1 MPTGE
6 EVMGKTADGVNIG
19 NEELAVLFHRAA
31 KMMAR
36 SYHRHS
42 HAHHA
47 QARVYEI
54 IKQHGVMSQAEL
66 QQILDVRSSS
76 LSEVLGKLEVAGV
89 ITRERNKNDRRSFII
104 SVKDGVP
111 PPFTDHTES
120 NGTGVDTLF
129 SCLKEQE
136 RNQLGRL
143 LQKIIGPAAGDE
155 SGHRCNKTTHRH
167 HAGASYEK
175 GKKRKKR

>member
-1 MPTGE
+1 
-6 EVMGKTADGVNIG
+6 MGNTAGGGDIG
-19 NEELAVLFHRAA
+19 NEELAGLFHRAA

-54 IKQHGVMSQAEL
+54 IRQHGVMSQAEL
-66 QQILDVRSSS
+66 QQMLDVRSSS
-76 LSEVLGKLEVAGV
+76 LSEVLGKLEQYGL
-89 ITRERNKNDRRSFII
+89 ITRERNINDKRSFVI
-104 SVKDGVP
+104 SVKKGAH
-111 PPFTDHTES
+111 PPFAAPAEKG
-120 NGTGVDTLF
+120 GTGVEALF
-129 SCLKEQE
+129 SCLEEQE

-143 LQKIIGPAAGDE
+143 LQKIIGSAAGDE
-155 SGHRCNKTTHRH
+155 DGGTCKKRTHRH
-167 HAGASYEK
+167 DAGASYEK